1 MSRSTCHEEVKEG
14 RRRLEGRLKYE
25 GNESLSLQLDHK
37 WHHCHHLVLISFH
50 LSAPPLQAISGYWV
64 TGGPP
69 LIIFMGTQ
77 GQTVLRGDERIFIW
91 MHIMLCSQ
99 YSGTFSAY
107 LRIASEA
114 FSSTE
119 SLISEGFM
127 CFILPPRQLG
137 PHAWWAGYYTRG
149 CTVLFHGP
157 IHNVNSARTAVQRL
171 SLCLNKG
178 QAGGQKRP

>member
-1 MSRSTCHEEVKEG
+1 MVGRFCCFILIWYHLLLWLVRLPLLKHFVSWVLITVITSIIIMSRIAKWKLKRDSG
-14 RRRLEGRLKYE
+14 DWRRGLKYE
-25 GNESLSLQLDHK
+25 GSGSLSLQLDHK

-50 LSAPPLQAISGYWV
+50 LLAPPLQAISGYWV

-77 GQTVLRGDERIFIW
+77 GQAVLCSDEGIFIW
-91 MHIMLCSQ
+91 MLIMLCSQ

-127 CFILPPRQLG
+127 CFILPPCQLG
-137 PHAWWAGYYTRG
+137 PHAWWAG
-149 CTVLFHGP
+149 
-157 IHNVNSARTAVQRL
+157 
-171 SLCLNKG
+171 
-178 QAGGQKRP
+178 